1 MWDLVPGPGIKPRPP
16 ALGVAESQPLDH
28 QGSHGLILTFCPAHV
43 VDGRVGLSYFTLYFC
58 DYE

>member
-1 MWDLVPGPGIKPRPP
+1 MWDLVTGPGIKPRPP

-28 QGSHGLILTFCPAHV
+28 QGSRGLILTFYLAHV
-43 VDGRVGLSYFTLYFC
+43 VDGRVDLSYFTLYFC